1 MAMSEWKA
9 FTLTNIYLERTQG
22 GVYEFGESNA
32 VPYVIYIGSSVN
44 VRDRLD
50 DHYNGRGNAC
60 VRRNATHYR
69 VEYTP
74 FYRQQEKTRFDAHVR
89 TYGRPPK
96 CNDVSP
102 PGR

>member
-9 FTLTNIYLERTQG
+9 FTLGNIHLERTQG
-22 GVYEFGESNA
+22 AVYEFGEA
-32 VPYVIYIGSSVN
+32 HAIPYVIYIGSSVN
-44 VRDRLD
+44 VRDRLAQ
-50 DHYNGRGNAC
+50 HYNGTGDPC
-60 VRRNATHYR
+60 VKRNATHYR

-96 CNDVSP
+96 CNDAVPS
-102 PGR
+102 GR